1 MIEKVIDEPKNADY
15 YRDAIPQAVI
25 DFFKENGVDQ
35 QDIKNEP
42 LNIWSACMR
51 FCNRECV
58 SREDLKTDEYVFGN
72 NGSKAKRY
80 NEKLVG
86 ELVDI
91 FLGQCELYDKV
102 PSAWAFSLLTGIERS
117 TLEEWRGQYKREVTS
132 GRSDIMK
139 KIGDARETA
148 LSNRIIDGRKNPV
161 GSIAALN
168 FEFGWTQKSEVIH
181 ISGKIP
187 TSAELPVFTD
197 EIPEITDNN
206 GITEALLPVLNE

>member
-1 MIEKVIDEPKNADY
+1 MIENVTDEPKDAAY
-15 YRDAIPQAVI
+15 YHNAIPQAVI
-25 DFFKENGVDQ
+25 EFYRINGVEQ
-35 QDIKNEP
+35 KDIKNEP

-51 FCNRECV
+51 FCNRECI
-58 SREDLKTDEYVFGN
+58 SREDLKEDYVFGYTA
-72 NGSKAKRY
+72 KAKKY
-80 NEKLVG
+80 KEDLVG
-86 ELVDI
+86 ELCNI
-91 FLGQCELYDKV
+91 FLEQCELYDKV

-117 TLEEWRGQYKREVTS
+117 TLQEWRGEYKREVTPK
-132 GRSDIMK
+132 RSDIMQ

-181 ISGKIP
+181 ISANKHP

-197 EIPEITDNN
+197 DIPEISDNVSLPILN
-206 GITEALLPVLNE
+206 G